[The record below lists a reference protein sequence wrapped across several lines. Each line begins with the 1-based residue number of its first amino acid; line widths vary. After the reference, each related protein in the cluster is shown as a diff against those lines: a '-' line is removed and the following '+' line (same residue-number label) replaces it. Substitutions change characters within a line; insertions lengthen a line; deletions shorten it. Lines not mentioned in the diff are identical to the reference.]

1 MAASTLEDR
10 SAPTG
15 PRPALLVGIAG
26 LAGLG
31 GMIFGYD
38 QGSVGDSQSGFT
50 AAFGL
55 DSFEVGVVTGMVA
68 LLAMGG
74 SLAAS
79 PLSEA
84 HGRRAANVLAA
95 ALSVVGGVGM
105 ALAPNVGVL
114 ITARALIGF
123 SVGLIAAAVPQ
134 YISEMAPA
142 RARGRMVATY
152 QLAITVG
159 IFVSGLI
166 GIVELADTADGWR
179 VILGVIAVP
188 ALVFGVAMLVMP
200 NTPRWLVAKGR
211 VDEAREIL
219 RRTEGEPECDATLEG
234 IVEETKDLEDSKWG
248 DLVRPRL
255 RPALTVGLV
264 LAASQQLTLIN
275 GIIYY
280 GTSIFRDLGFD
291 TAREAEVASLVGI
304 YLVNMLATFIALPL
318 VDRFGRRPLLLL
330 GTGGICISFV
340 GAVVASIEIADRKA
354 AGVPVGSAGWMLVA
368 SVSFFIT
375 CFAASWGP
383 VVWVMI
389 SEIFPTRER
398 SKGIGLCT
406 SVNWFFAWLVALVTP
421 AVIGWHPAVYF
432 AVGLALMIGTF
443 VWVLF
448 RVPETKGRPLEEI
461 QAIWADRA
469 KT

>member
-1 MAASTLEDR
+1 
-10 SAPTG
+10 
-15 PRPALLVGIAG
+15 
-26 LAGLG
+26 
-31 GMIFGYD
+31 
-38 QGSVGDSQSGFT
+38 
-50 AAFGL
+50 
-55 DSFEVGVVTGMVA
+55 
-68 LLAMGG
+68 
-74 SLAAS
+74 
-79 PLSEA
+79 
-84 HGRRAANVLAA
+84 
-95 ALSVVGGVGM
+95 M

-114 ITARALIGF
+114 IAARALIGF

-166 GIVELADTADGWR
+166 GIVELSDTADGWR

-188 ALVFGVAMLVMP
+188 ALVFGIGMLVMP

-219 RRTEGEPECDATLEG
+219 RRTEGEPECDTTLEG
-234 IVEETKDLEDSKWG
+234 IIEETKDLEDSKWD

-264 LAASQQLTLIN
+264 LAAAQQLTLIN

-291 TAREAEVASLVGI
+291 TAREAEVTSLVGI

-354 AGVPVGSAGWMLVA
+354 AGVPVGSTGWMLVA
-368 SVSFFIT
+368 SVSFFIA

-406 SVNWFFAWLVALVTP
+406 SVNWSSP
-421 AVIGWHPAVYF
+421 GWSPS
-432 AVGLALMIGTF
+432 
-443 VWVLF
+443 
-448 RVPETKGRPLEEI
+448 
-461 QAIWADRA
+461 
-469 KT
+469 